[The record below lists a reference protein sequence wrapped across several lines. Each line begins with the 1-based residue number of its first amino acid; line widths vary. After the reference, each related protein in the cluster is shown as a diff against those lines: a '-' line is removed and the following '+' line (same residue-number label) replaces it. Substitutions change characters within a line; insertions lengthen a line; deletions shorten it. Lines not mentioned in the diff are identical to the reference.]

1 MRIVIGNKNPCRV
14 ITDTFTGSSSGMQRS
29 SSLKGKGNSTRSNK
43 SSTSSTADEPLENG
57 LLRRQRLL
65 SISESDKPI
74 YKSYD
79 GQKAPK
85 IKVNSLKKYL

>member
-1 MRIVIGNKNPCRV
+1 MAE
-14 ITDTFTGSSSGMQRS
+14 TDTFTGSSSGMQRS

-65 SISESDKPI
+65 SISESDKPT

-79 GQKAPK
+79 GQKGPK
-85 IKVNSLKKYL
+85 IKSNSLKKYL